1 MAVMETI
8 NVHEAKTHLSEY
20 LARVEAGETL
30 IIARRNRPVAR
41 LVPVHPEPPP
51 KPPRPMGLAAGK
63 VRVPPAFFD
72 PLDDELL
79 EFFAGKGHE
88 RDPLRQK

>member
-1 MAVMETI
+1 METI
-8 NVHEAKTHLSEY
+8 NVHEAKAHLSKY

-30 IIARRNRPVAR
+30 VIARRNRPVAQ
-41 LVPVHPEPPP
+41 LVPLQPESQP

-63 VRVPPAFFD
+63 VHVPPGFFE

-79 EFFAGKGHE
+79 DLFEGKGHE
-88 RDPLRQK
+88 SDPLSRT